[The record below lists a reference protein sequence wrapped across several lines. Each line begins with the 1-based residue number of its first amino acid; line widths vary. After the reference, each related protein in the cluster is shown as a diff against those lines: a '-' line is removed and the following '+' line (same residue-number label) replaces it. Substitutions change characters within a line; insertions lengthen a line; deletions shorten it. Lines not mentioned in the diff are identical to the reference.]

1 MMGHV
6 TLKIIAKK
14 KESVQHGTHAFRKS
28 CTNRKG
34 LSMKHFLFIIMAI
47 VFAVSAEA
55 ADVGVS
61 VSIGQPG
68 FYGQID
74 IGNFPRPQVI
84 YSRPVV
90 IVHPHEGMAPP
101 PPVYI
106 HVPPG
111 HEKNWKKHCHKYNA
125 CNRPVY
131 FVRNQWYN
139 NTYVPE
145 YQARHGHKDGGHG
158 DYRGGGNNDQGN
170 HGRHDKGHDKGKHK
184 D

>member
-1 MMGHV
+1 
-6 TLKIIAKK
+6 
-14 KESVQHGTHAFRKS
+14 
-28 CTNRKG
+28 
-34 LSMKHFLFIIMAI
+34 MKHFLFIIMAL

-61 VSIGQPG
+61 ISVGQPG

-74 IGNFPRPQVI
+74 IGNVPKPQVI
-84 YSRPVV
+84 YPKPVV
-90 IVHPHEGMAPP
+90 IAPAPMGVAPP
-101 PPVYI
+101 PPVYM

-111 HEKNWKKHCHKYNA
+111 HEKKWKKHCHKYNA

-139 NTYVPE
+139 NVYVPE
-145 YQARHGHKDGGHG
+145 YQKRHGNQ
-158 DYRGGGNNDQGN
+158 GGNQGKGHYKDKDKGKGHYKDKN
-170 HGRHDKGHDKGKHK
+170 KGKDNYKDKGKGKGKGHDK